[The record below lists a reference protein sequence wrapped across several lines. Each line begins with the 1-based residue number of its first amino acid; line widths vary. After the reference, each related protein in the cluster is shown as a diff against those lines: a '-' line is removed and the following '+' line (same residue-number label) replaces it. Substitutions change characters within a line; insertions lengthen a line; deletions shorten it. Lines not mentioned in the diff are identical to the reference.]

1 MPETIANRYRILSE
15 LGRGNM
21 GVVYRVAD
29 TLEGD
34 RPLALKVIEVPGAIT
49 PELRLLFK
57 EEFRAM
63 TKLRH
68 PNTIEVFGYGQ
79 IDATRQY
86 LTMEL
91 VPGRELSEVIGNR
104 PMPLA
109 EAYPLLIQL
118 LQALGFIH
126 SRLYVH
132 HDIKAPNIRVTPDG
146 TLKLMDFGLM
156 CQLGRPA
163 LGGRV
168 TGTPGYLPPEIVRG
182 GVINASTD
190 LYSVGCLAFEMLTG
204 RLPFAGTVGEVI
216 RAHAQT
222 PPPRLRTLRP
232 EAPEALDRLVA
243 RLLEKDQ
250 TRRYQ
255 EASDVIA
262 DLAALAGLTITRQNL
277 DQRRSYLTTG
287 TLVGREGELA
297 QLEAALTEATAGRG
311 GAVFVGAPAGVGKSR
326 LVQELV
332 LHAKLDHVVVAH
344 AHCLEAG
351 MGPYEPL
358 RQALRVLAPLA
369 TPEEQTRFAPL
380 LNKLVPELFPAPA
393 CGLLPC
399 ASPEEEKVL
408 VLEAV
413 AKFVAGLSARQP
425 LLLLLDDLHWCD
437 MQSLELFNHLIRQAG
452 GQRVLCVGT
461 FRSDET
467 PPSSPVWH
475 TVEEG
480 LTRYLKL
487 QPFDETQLVRLVE
500 AMLHRVELTPT
511 CAGFLFGATAGNAFF
526 LTEFLRHLMESDVL
540 VQRDGVWRLEGGP
553 GSYTPPTSVAET
565 VDRRLANVSEGS
577 RHLARLA
584 SVVGRYL
591 ERDMLIS
598 LSGLDPETLFV
609 RLDELIERQFLVR
622 EEGRYSFPHDR
633 MREALYGGM
642 PDAERRAVHQRC
654 GEYLESRHADE
665 LGLHLQDLAHH
676 FSHGDDPLK
685 AYTYVS
691 QAGDAAYEAGAT
703 GLALEHWLVAERL
716 LEGLETPDKRDG
728 QIDLWWDIAGVGFN
742 ILPAEAVKAGHKL
755 IPALEADVAA
765 GVPDAPIELIKAHAL
780 LAVAY
785 GFCGQPRRGMESADR
800 AIALLP
806 PGDTPM
812 HGALIM
818 VKVANLFPAGRFDE
832 LLALCAQAATVLIG
846 PDLTGQPPM
855 VFNTR
860 VGAASYPNTVV
871 FQGVRPDPARRDYA
885 LWAANEGHAPSLV
898 NIIQAFFGIWSAW
911 TGRQAEAVTYIEE
924 ATQHCRK
931 LGAPTYPWPLYLRAY
946 LLWQRGEFEDALKL
960 AEQAL
965 RMPHMDTVDLA
976 KYLLVV
982 LKGQVQ
988 LALGE
993 REAAE
998 SAFSLAEAQGREA
1011 PMAVVLMRALL
1022 GRAELLVMRG
1032 DGPGARRVLEEALAI
1047 ARAPETRNP
1056 LHEALAERGL
1066 GELALSER
1074 MYTQARGH
1082 LGRAMAI
1089 VALPEQDNLIEQ
1101 AHVHRLLGAVL
1112 LGQGDAIAAAEPLRK
1127 AGELY
1132 HRLKNRHWLHAVNQH
1147 LESLH
1152 QQPATPAAAE
1162 VTPEARFEHLRGML
1176 MR

>member
-1 MPETIANRYRILSE
+1 MQETIANRYRILAE

-21 GVVYRVAD
+21 GVVYRVTD
-29 TLEGD
+29 GLEND

-63 TKLRH
+63 AKLRH

-79 IDATRQY
+79 LDETRQY
-86 LTMEL
+86 LTMEI
-91 VPGRELSEVIGNR
+91 VPGRELAEVIGGR

-109 EAYPLLIQL
+109 EVYPLLIQL

-132 HDIKAPNIRVTPDG
+132 HDIKAQNIRVTPEG

-156 CQLGRPA
+156 CQLGCPA

-204 RLPFAGTVGEVI
+204 RLPFTGTVGEVI

-222 PPPRLRTLRP
+222 PAPRLRTLRP
-232 EAPEALDRLVA
+232 DAPEALDRLVA
-243 RLLEKDQ
+243 RLLDKDQ
-250 TRRYQ
+250 ARRYG

-277 DQRRSYLTTG
+277 AQRRSYLTTG
-287 TLVGREGELA
+287 TLVGREGELS
-297 QLEAALTEATAGRG
+297 QLEAALTDAAASRG

-326 LVQELV
+326 LVQELL
-332 LHAKLDHVVVAH
+332 LHAKLDNVVVAH

-369 TPEEQTRFAPL
+369 TPAEQTRFAPL
-380 LNKLVPELFPAPA
+380 LNKLVPELFPAPE

-399 ASPEEEKVL
+399 ASPEQEKLL

-413 AKFVAGLSARQP
+413 SAFLAGLSERQP
-425 LLLLLDDLHWCD
+425 LLLLLDDLQWCD
-437 MQSLELFNHLIRQAG
+437 PQSLELFNHLIRQAP
-452 GQRVLCVGT
+452 GQRLLCVAT
-461 FRSDET
+461 FRSDEIAA
-467 PPSSPVWH
+467 SSPVWY

-511 CAGFLFGATAGNAFF
+511 CAAFLFGATAGNAFF
-526 LTEFLRHLMESDVL
+526 LTEFLRHLMESNVL

-553 GSYTPPTSVAET
+553 GSYTPPTSVGET

-591 ERDMLIS
+591 ERDMLLS

-654 GEYLESRHADE
+654 GEYLENRYAEDLDE
-665 LGLHLQDLAHH
+665 HLQDLAHH
-676 FSHGDDPLK
+676 FSHSGDAIK

-691 QAGDAAYEAGAT
+691 RSGDAAHAAGAT
-703 GLALEHWLVAERL
+703 GLAVESWLLAERL
-716 LEGLETPDKRDG
+716 LEGLEMPGKREA

-765 GVPDAPIELIKAHAL
+765 GLPEAGIELIKAHAL
-780 LAVAY
+780 LAAAY

-800 AIALLP
+800 AIALMP
-806 PGDTPM
+806 PGETPM

-832 LLALCAQAATVLIG
+832 LTALCAQAAKVLIG

-885 LWAANEGHAPSLV
+885 IWAANENQSHSLV
-898 NIIQAFFGIWSAW
+898 NIIQAFFGIWSGW
-911 TGRQAEAVTYIEE
+911 TGRQADAVSYIEE

-931 LGAPTYPWPLYLRAY
+931 LGAPTYPWPLYLRPY
-946 LLWQRGEFEDALKL
+946 LLWQRGEFEDARKL

-965 RMPHMDTVDLA
+965 RMPHMDMVDLA
-976 KYLLVV
+976 KYLLIV
-982 LKGQVQ
+982 LKGQAH

-993 REAAE
+993 PE
-998 SAFSLAEAQGREA
+998 LAEAAFSEAEAKGREA

-1022 GRAELLVMRG
+1022 GRAELAVTRA
-1032 DGPGARRVLEEALAI
+1032 DWPGARRALDEVLTI

-1066 GELALSER
+1066 GEAALNDR
-1074 MYTQARGH
+1074 QYAQARGH
-1082 LGRAMAI
+1082 LERALAI
-1089 VALPEQDNLIEQ
+1089 VTRPEQDNLIEQ
-1101 AHVHRLLGAVL
+1101 AHLHRALGAVL

-1147 LESLH
+1147 LEALH
-1152 QQPATPAAAE
+1152 QQPAQAAAAE